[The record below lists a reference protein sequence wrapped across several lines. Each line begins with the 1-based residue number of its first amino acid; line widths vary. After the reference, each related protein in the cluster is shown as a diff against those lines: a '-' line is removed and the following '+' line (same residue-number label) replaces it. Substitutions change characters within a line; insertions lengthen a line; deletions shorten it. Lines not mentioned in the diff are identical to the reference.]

1 MASLVEGGR
10 GRLVAVFYCTC
21 KSRRRVWAEFWWKPD
36 ENKHEWAFFDD
47 HKGSESYGE
56 SVTNCLGCGKRL
68 HRGMLTPK
76 QAT

>member
-10 GRLVAVFYCTC
+10 VRLVAVFYCTC

-56 SVTNCLGCGKRL
+56 SVTNCLGCGERL

-76 QAT
+76 